1 MIIINYKQ
9 LTKLEIITFFYW
21 ARFKGELG
29 QNIKNIIYPKFLK
42 GRAHNMM
49 REVDTSVTTN

>member
-29 QNIKNIIYPKFLK
+29 QIIKNIIYPKFLK
-42 GRAHNMM
+42 GRAHNIM